1 MDCLGSVL
9 SGSFGTCSQVIDAND
24 FNKDSVFWYIEKE
37 DTVYNFNLTLFPF
50 LSSTPIK
57 LIYPRVDNYNL
68 KTLNKERSFPLVN
81 VEDPQLLPSL
91 MPFSLSSTYLELNIQ
106 KTDEPVI
113 SFDAINNIFD
123 LSFIGRLPIGLEG
136 VVVFNYRFK
145 KNGSILNPYSIN
157 AYAPSYDT
165 WGTSFGD
172 GYLSPNI
179 DLQTYPKSTGLYVF
193 PLSVAGEIYPCQYA
207 PPCEDITAVHAL
219 QRESLKVNSASVDTL
234 STFGHNVTFFN
245 FLSSFDPGQQIIVT
259 FDIASYYFVDEE
271 YLCTN
276 HSNTICDVRTVSSYT
291 PNGVGEGF
299 CLYFHSLSSHRFYR
313 VRSRYM
319 FRLFTCFCSNCRRI

>member
-81 VEDPQLLPSL
+81 VNDPQLLPSL
-91 MPFSLSSTYLELNIQ
+91 MPFSLGSTYLELNIQ

-145 KNGSILNPYSIN
+145 KKGRPH
-157 AYAPSYDT
+157 
-165 WGTSFGD
+165 
-172 GYLSPNI
+172 
-179 DLQTYPKSTGLYVF
+179 
-193 PLSVAGEIYPCQYA
+193 SV
-207 PPCEDITAVHAL
+207 
-219 QRESLKVNSASVDTL
+219 
-234 STFGHNVTFFN
+234 
-245 FLSSFDPGQQIIVT
+245 
-259 FDIASYYFVDEE
+259 
-271 YLCTN
+271 
-276 HSNTICDVRTVSSYT
+276 
-291 PNGVGEGF
+291 
-299 CLYFHSLSSHRFYR
+299 
-313 VRSRYM
+313 
-319 FRLFTCFCSNCRRI
+319 